1 MSIGKRLFI
10 FSLIP
15 LLLSLCLIVLI
26 LFEMNDI
33 QKSSSDDVEIL
44 LEGKELRGTFLTTNQ
59 VLNNYASNPSE
70 ANKNEIKAQLETL
83 NDDLKGI
90 KKNLKTKEQQY
101 WYERMSGKY
110 QETRDV
116 ANDALDSKNANVIKR
131 EAARISGIMNDVF
144 MLQRSA
150 DKWYANETLK
160 RKEAINDI
168 VTMMIFAS
176 IILVTVS
183 LFSIWRLTA
192 KTAQPIHRLAEMAT
206 SIAGGDLTIN
216 IDVDNKRKDEIGQL
230 IYAFKQMVENLK
242 QTIKAVEQI
251 GNNVQTFSTDLTRE
265 MHILT
270 ESATQVATSTDEVA
284 QGSQSISEEIQNV
297 AAKVEQMNN
306 NFERNVESSELSKQS
321 SEVALDSVKN
331 GQHLMKEQRTIME
344 QSMESTKSI
353 ETSVHSFINYI
364 EEIKSTAQLVK
375 DIAEQTNLLALNAA
389 IEAARAGDHGKGFA
403 VVADEVRKLADESSE
418 ATRQIF
424 LMVQNIHSGIA
435 NIEEATK
442 HASTLSDKQAHSLN
456 ETVGA
461 FATIEN
467 NVSAISTQLGQLTS
481 DINVSSEMSSLIVAS
496 VQNISA
502 VTEETAAGTEEISA
516 TAKEQQHSFQ
526 HVQEQAKQ
534 LEEMS
539 DQLIVKLNQF
549 KLDSES

>member
-44 LEGKELRGTFLTTNQ
+44 LEGKELRGTFLTSSQ
-59 VLNNYASNPSE
+59 ALNNYASNPSE
-70 ANKNEIKAQLETL
+70 ANKNEIQAQLETL

-90 KKNLKTKEQQY
+90 KNNLKTKEQQY
-101 WYERMSGKY
+101 WYERMSEKY
-110 QETRDV
+110 QDTRNV
-116 ANDALDSKNANVIKR
+116 VTDALNSKNANVIKR
-131 EAARISGIMNDVF
+131 EAARISGLMNDVF

-150 DKWYANETLK
+150 DEWYKNETLK

-192 KTAQPIHRLAEMAT
+192 KTAHPIHRLAEMAT

-216 IDVDNKRKDEIGQL
+216 IDVDNQRKDEIGQL

-242 QTIKAVEQI
+242 QTVKAVEQI

-265 MHILT
+265 MQILT

-306 NFERNVESSELSKQS
+306 NFDRNVESSELSKQS

-344 QSMESTKSI
+344 QSIESTKSI
-353 ETSVHSFINYI
+353 ETSVHSFVNYI

-435 NIEEATK
+435 NIEEATT

-467 NVSAISTQLGQLTS
+467 NVSTISTRLGQLAS

>member
-44 LEGKELRGTFLTTNQ
+44 LEGKELRGTFLTTSQ

-110 QETRDV
+110 QETRNV

-183 LFSIWRLTA
+183 LFSIWRLTV
-192 KTAQPIHRLAEMAT
+192 KTAQPIHRLAEMAK

-265 MHILT
+265 MQILT

-353 ETSVHSFINYI
+353 ETSVYSFVNYI

-435 NIEEATK
+435 NIEEATT
-442 HASTLSDKQAHSLN
+442 HASSLSDKQAHSLN

-461 FATIEN
+461 FTTIEN
-467 NVSAISTQLGQLTS
+467 KVSAISTQLGQLAS

>member
-44 LEGKELRGTFLTTNQ
+44 LEGKELRGTFLTTSR

-70 ANKNEIKAQLETL
+70 ANKNEIKAQLENL
-83 NDDLKGI
+83 NDDLKSI
-90 KKNLKTKEQQY
+90 KNNLKTKEQQY
-101 WYERMSGKY
+101 WYERMSEKY
-110 QETRDV
+110 QETGNV
-116 ANDALDSKNANVIKR
+116 VTDALDSKNVNVIKR
-131 EAARISGIMNDVF
+131 EAARISGLMNDVF

-150 DKWYANETLK
+150 DKWYENETLK

-168 VTMMIFAS
+168 VKMMIFAS
-176 IILVTVS
+176 IILITVS

-192 KTAQPIHRLAEMAT
+192 KTAQPIRRLAGMAT
-206 SIAGGDLTIN
+206 SIADGDLTIN
-216 IDVDNKRKDEIGQL
+216 IEVDNKRKDEIGQL

-242 QTIKAVEQI
+242 QTVIAVEQI

-265 MHILT
+265 MQILT

-321 SEVALDSVKN
+321 SEVTLDSVKN
-331 GQHLMKEQRTIME
+331 GQHLMQEQRTIME
-344 QSMESTKSI
+344 QSIESTKSI
-353 ETSVHSFINYI
+353 ETSVHSFVNYT
-364 EEIKSTAQLVK
+364 EEIKLTAQLVK

-435 NIEEATK
+435 NIEKATT
-442 HASTLSDKQAHSLN
+442 HASTLSDKQANSLN
-456 ETVGA
+456 ETVDA

-467 NVSAISTQLGQLTS
+467 NVSTISTQLGQLAS

-526 HVQEQAKQ
+526 HVQQQAKE

-539 DQLIVKLNQF
+539 NQLIEKINQF

>member
-44 LEGKELRGTFLTTNQ
+44 LEGKELRGTFLTTGQ

-110 QETRDV
+110 QETRNV

-265 MHILT
+265 MQILT

-353 ETSVHSFINYI
+353 ETSVHSFVNYI

-435 NIEEATK
+435 NIEEATT
-442 HASTLSDKQAHSLN
+442 HASSLSDKQAHSLN

-461 FATIEN
+461 FTTIEN
-467 NVSAISTQLGQLTS
+467 KVSAISTQLGQLAS